1 MITFVDTIKENV
13 LDPLEKLIREE
24 YELPIHYDR
33 DFDIRG
39 SNWFNLLPVSD
50 VLIDR
55 RSVSEI
61 RDFTITIQYIRGVS
75 GDFQRHTHINSI
87 TPTIE
92 RLKRLISNNSDYSP
106 SNVYKWHDGRCS
118 VVSYNESLSPDF
130 VLIEATFICSV
141 EEVFT

>member
-1 MITFVDTIKENV
+1 MITFVDTLKENV

-33 DFDIRG
+33 DFTIRG
-39 SNWFNLLPVSD
+39 STWFNLLLISD
-50 VLIDR
+50 VLMDR
-55 RSVSEI
+55 RASGEI
-61 RDFTITIQYIRGVS
+61 RDFTITIQNIRAAS
-75 GDFQRHTHINSI
+75 GDFQRHTHINTV

-92 RLKRLISNNSDYSP
+92 RLKRLIANNSDHSP
-106 SNVYKWHDGRCS
+106 GDVYKWHGGRCS